1 MRRMSGRGSQK
12 YDEQWICVNAIAE
25 RSQGGLGPFSH
36 KGDVWTVSYVLRSP
50 ENRAAVDAL
59 KMKWTADIAAAQ
71 EAKKQIQIPDLS
83 LLNNA
88 RPGDIVV
95 DRSLRTVYLIHEDGS
110 RRRCWDTEACT
121 QAITAVKQLIEAVK
135 QNATSRK

>member
-1 MRRMSGRGSQK
+1 
-12 YDEQWICVNAIAE
+12 
-25 RSQGGLGPFSH
+25 
-36 KGDVWTVSYVLRSP
+36 
-50 ENRAAVDAL
+50 
-59 KMKWTADIAAAQ
+59 MKWTADIAAAQ